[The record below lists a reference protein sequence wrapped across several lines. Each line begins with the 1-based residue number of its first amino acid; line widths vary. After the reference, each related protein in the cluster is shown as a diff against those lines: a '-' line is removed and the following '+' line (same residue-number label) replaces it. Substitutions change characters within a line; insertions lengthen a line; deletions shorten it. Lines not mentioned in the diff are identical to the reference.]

1 MTMHQQQQQQQQY
14 HRVPSTTSNS
24 EWPFSVD
31 ATMIVVFVVD
41 TSVSM
46 NQQTAAG
53 NMSVLDCAKAL
64 IEHFL
69 KVRGRT
75 QPLLMRQDR
84 YFRKWAIFLCF
95 FFVFC
100 FFFCRLNLILLQ

>member
-1 MTMHQQQQQQQQY
+1 
-14 HRVPSTTSNS
+14 
-24 EWPFSVD
+24 
-31 ATMIVVFVVD
+31 MIVVFVVD

-84 YFRKWAIFLCF
+84 YFRTYFLKKRFLFFCF
-95 FFVFC
+95 YLFIYLFFVVKSL
-100 FFFCRLNLILLQ
+100 RRRILLMRSRQRGAIRLAHLSPS